1 MLELITAAPEPKS
14 PPPRRKRDR
23 RRTLTRI
30 DRRSRLGKRIDELT
44 ILFAGALGGELSPVR
59 KLRIERAA
67 QLSALAEQARGDHM
81 RNEGTSD
88 IVRLERAACRGRSRP
103 GRSGGETKDADAGR
117 IAGVASMSGRS
128 WNKPWAKLDPAV
140 VSAIRLNSEKRS
152 HADVAK
158 QLKVN
163 RTTVSRAMRR
173 LTWRDVEP

>member
-88 IVRLERAACRGRSRP
+88 IVRLERAAAAAVRALGDLEPKPRGPTLAELLAQPR
-103 GRSGGETKDADAGR
+103 
-117 IAGVASMSGRS
+117 
-128 WNKPWAKLDPAV
+128 
-140 VSAIRLNSEKRS
+140 
-152 HADVAK
+152 
-158 QLKVN
+158 
-163 RTTVSRAMRR
+163 
-173 LTWRDVEP
+173 

>member
-88 IVRLERAACRGRSRP
+88 IVRLERAA
-103 GRSGGETKDADAGR
+103 AA
-117 IAGVASMSGRS
+117 
-128 WNKPWAKLDPAV
+128 
-140 VSAIRLNSEKRS
+140 AIRALGDLE
-152 HADVAK
+152 AK
-158 QLKVN
+158 TRGPTLAEVLAQP
-163 RTTVSRAMRR
+163 R
-173 LTWRDVEP
+173 

>member
-59 KLRIERAA
+59 KLSIERAA

-81 RNEGTSD
+81 RNQGTSD
-88 IVRLERAACRGRSRP
+88 IVRLERAAAAALRALGDLEPKPRGPTLAELLAQPR
-103 GRSGGETKDADAGR
+103 
-117 IAGVASMSGRS
+117 
-128 WNKPWAKLDPAV
+128 
-140 VSAIRLNSEKRS
+140 
-152 HADVAK
+152 
-158 QLKVN
+158 
-163 RTTVSRAMRR
+163 
-173 LTWRDVEP
+173 

>member
-81 RNEGTSD
+81 RNQGTSD
-88 IVRLERAACRGRSRP
+88 IVRLERAAAAALRALGDLEPKPRGP
-103 GRSGGETKDADAGR
+103 TLAELL
-117 IAGVASMSGRS
+117 ASPR
-128 WNKPWAKLDPAV
+128 
-140 VSAIRLNSEKRS
+140 
-152 HADVAK
+152 
-158 QLKVN
+158 
-163 RTTVSRAMRR
+163 
-173 LTWRDVEP
+173 

>member
-88 IVRLERAACRGRSRP
+88 IVRLERAAAAAVRALGDLEAKP
-103 GRSGGETKDADAGR
+103 KTPTLAELL
-117 IAGVASMSGRS
+117 ASPR
-128 WNKPWAKLDPAV
+128 
-140 VSAIRLNSEKRS
+140 
-152 HADVAK
+152 
-158 QLKVN
+158 
-163 RTTVSRAMRR
+163 
-173 LTWRDVEP
+173 